1 MKPVTVQQLADF
13 AAGTLR
19 GGDPTRL
26 VTTVQTDSRAI
37 AAGDVFVALQGP
49 RFDAHNF
56 VAAVATAGAAAIV
69 VSRWDS
75 AWEGLPC
82 SFIITDDTTTALQA
96 MAAKYRAWHN
106 PLLIGLTGSNGKTST
121 KDLAA
126 AVLSPLYKTTA
137 TLGNLNNELGV
148 PITLLSLKDGDQCA
162 VVEMGMNHPGEI
174 KTLVDIA
181 RPDAAI
187 ITNVGVAH
195 IENMG
200 SQDAIA
206 WEKGTLAANVRP
218 GGIVV
223 LNSGDRY
230 SRLIARHC
238 QAEVFTAG
246 IGEGDVAAHDLR
258 PDSGGTHFSLNF
270 GGHPESVYLPVLGE
284 HMVANAALA
293 ACMAWKQGV
302 IPAAIADALSHA
314 KLSKGRLEPKEVRG
328 VLFIDDSYNANPDSM
343 IAGLRTLAGTDTE
356 GRRVAVLG
364 RMGELG
370 HMAEIGHAQVGEFAA
385 TLPLDAI
392 YSVGGG
398 EAEIITQTAARTG
411 AAVESGHFESHEA
424 CAAHLRDWLKAGDVV
439 LLKGSRAAAME
450 KILTHFEAS

>member
-1 MKPVTVQQLADF
+1 MKSLPLQLLADF
-13 AAGTLR
+13 SAGTLR
-19 GGDPTRL
+19 GGDPARA
-26 VTTVQTDSRAI
+26 VTQVRTDSRAVG
-37 AAGDVFVALQGP
+37 AGDVFVALKGP
-49 RFDAHNF
+49 RFDAHDF
-56 VAAVATAGAAAIV
+56 VPTVAAAGAAAIV

-82 SFIITDDTTTALQA
+82 AFIVTADTTVALQR
-96 MAAKYRAWHN
+96 MAARYRAWHA
-106 PLLIGLTGSNGKTST
+106 PLVIGLTGSNGKTST

-126 AVLSPLYKTTA
+126 AVMSPLHQTTA

-148 PITLLSLKDGDQCA
+148 PITLLSLIDGDACA

-181 RPDAAI
+181 KPDAAI
-187 ITNVGVAH
+187 LTNVGVAH

-218 GGIVV
+218 GGVVV

-230 SRLIARHC
+230 TPVIARHC
-238 QAEVFTAG
+238 QADVFTAG

-258 PDSGGTHFSLNF
+258 TDNGGTHFVLNF
-270 GGHPESVYLPVLGE
+270 HDHREAVYLPVLGE

-293 ACMAWKQGV
+293 ACMAWRQGV
-302 IPAAIADALSHA
+302 HPSAIADALQRA

-343 IAGLRTLAGTDTE
+343 IAGLRTLASSATE
-356 GRRVAVLG
+356 GRRIAVLG

-370 HMAEIGHAQVGEFAA
+370 HMAEMGHAQVGELAA

-398 EAEIITQTAARTG
+398 EAEMITQAVARTG
-411 AAVESGHFESHEA
+411 TSVESGHFESHEA
-424 CAAHLRDWLKAGDVV
+424 CAAHLRDCLNAGDVV
-439 LLKGSRAAAME
+439 LLKGSRSAAME
-450 KILTHFEAS
+450 KVLTLFEAS

>member
-1 MKPVTVQQLADF
+1 MKSLPIQLLAEF
-13 AAGTLR
+13 AAATVR
-19 GGDPTRL
+19 GGDAGRVVTR
-26 VTTVQTDSRAI
+26 VQTDSRAVSD
-37 AAGDVFVALQGP
+37 GDVFVALRGP
-49 RFDAHNF
+49 RFDAHDF
-56 VAAVATAGAAAIV
+56 VPAVAAAGAAAIV
-69 VSRWDS
+69 VSHWDS

-82 SFIITDDTTTALQA
+82 AFIVTSDTTVALQS
-96 MAAKYRAWHN
+96 MAAKYRAWHA
-106 PLLIGLTGSNGKTST
+106 PLVIGLTGSNGKTST

-126 AVLSPLYKTTA
+126 AVMSPMCQTTA

-148 PITLLSLKDGDQCA
+148 PITLLSLNEGDACA

-187 ITNVGVAH
+187 ITNVGIAH

-218 GGIVV
+218 GGVVV

-230 SRLIARHC
+230 TPVISRHC

-246 IGEGDVAAHDLR
+246 IGAGDVSAHGLR
-258 PDSGGTHFSLNF
+258 ADTGGTHFVLDF
-270 GGHPESVYLPVLGE
+270 HGQREAVYLPVLGE

-293 ACMAWKQGV
+293 ACMAWRQGV
-302 IPAAIADALSHA
+302 QPGVIADALRHA
-314 KLSKGRLEPKEVRG
+314 KLSKGRLEPKNIRG

-343 IAGLRTLAGTDTE
+343 IAGLRTLASSATE
-356 GRRVAVLG
+356 GRRIAVLG

-370 HMAEIGHAQVGEFAA
+370 HMAEMGHAQVGELAA

-392 YSVGGG
+392 YSVGGS
-398 EAEIITQTAARTG
+398 EAELITQAVARTG
-411 AAVESGHFESHEA
+411 TAAESGHFETHEA
-424 CAAHLRDWLKAGDVV
+424 CAAHLRDWLRAGDVV

-450 KILTHFEAS
+450 KVLTLFEAS